1 MKINLNLL
9 TFEQYAK
16 KIGVSKKTI
25 YNRFKQGTLTNVRI
39 HYIGKQPHIIE
50 TNQLTKK

>member
-1 MKINLNLL
+1 MNIKIDLL

-25 YNRFKQGTLTNVRI
+25 YNRFKAGTLTNVKI
-39 HYIGKQPHIIE
+39 SYIGKQPYIIE
-50 TNQLTKK
+50 QTKL